1 MIKAYTN
8 GQVLYMTKAEYY
20 NRYLAYCKQIKADE
34 CNIMSY
40 EELFS

>member
-8 GQVLYMTKAEYY
+8 GQVLEMTKAEYY
-20 NRYLAYCKQIKADE
+20 NKYLDYCKQVKADE

-40 EELFS
+40 EELFN